1 MKVCIFL
8 AQGFEEIEALTVV
21 DILRRAGIDTSLVS
35 VTGEKQVTS
44 SHNVTVQTDEL
55 FEEVDFANV
64 TMIVLPG
71 GMPGTL
77 NLENHELLME
87 QVDKFYQEEK
97 WLAAICAAP
106 SIFGHKG
113 MLEGKKACSFPEFES
128 HLEKANVVHDEVSV
142 ADKIITSRGMGTAI
156 PFGLE
161 ICAQLL
167 GREKAQEISD
177 KIIYRC
183 V

>member
-8 AQGFEEIEALTVV
+8 AEGFEEIEALTVA
-21 DILRRAGIDTSLVS
+21 DILRRAGIETSLVS
-35 VTGEKQVTS
+35 VTGKHQVTS
-44 SHNVTVQTDEL
+44 SHNITVLADAV
-55 FEEVDFANV
+55 FEEIDFIQAD
-64 TMIVLPG
+64 MIVLPG

-77 NLENHELLME
+77 NLESHKGLMA
-87 QVDKFYQEEK
+87 QVDKFYEEGK

-113 MLEGKKACSFPEFES
+113 MLAGKKACSFPDFES
-128 HLEKANVVHDEVSV
+128 HLEGAQVVRDEVSV
-142 ADKIITSRGMGTAI
+142 AGKMITSRGMGTAI

-177 KIIYRC
+177 KIIFRS